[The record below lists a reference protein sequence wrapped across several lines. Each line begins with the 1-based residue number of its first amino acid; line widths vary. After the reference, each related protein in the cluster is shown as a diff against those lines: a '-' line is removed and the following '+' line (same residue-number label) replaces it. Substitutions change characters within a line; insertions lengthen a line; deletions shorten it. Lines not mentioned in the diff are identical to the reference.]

1 MIVAPKGLGVALATP
16 FHADGSLDTGAL
28 AKLVAHVVE
37 GGADF
42 LVALG
47 STGEA
52 AMLDEAERDQVITT
66 VRERAP
72 RTPLLVGTGASS
84 TAQAIAWTR
93 RARQLGAQGA
103 LVVVPPY
110 VKPSPAGMIAHFEAV
125 ADAAPELAI
134 VLYNVPSRAGVNMP
148 PATVQSLWQLPNVV
162 AIKESAGDLQQVGRL
177 CAELPPGKVVLA
189 GDDALAVP
197 TIALGGQGLVSVAG
211 NAVPAAMRDLIT
223 AARSGNSQVARK
235 LHNKLLPLF
244 DAMFVEPNP
253 VPVKAALSVLGIAE
267 PTVRLPLL
275 PASAATRERLA
286 AALRTAQ
293 VEAMQ
298 G

>member
-1 MIVAPKGLGVALATP
+1 
-16 FHADGSLDTGAL
+16 
-28 AKLVAHVVE
+28 
-37 GGADF
+37 
-42 LVALG
+42 
-47 STGEA
+47 
-52 AMLDEAERDQVITT
+52 
-66 VRERAP
+66 
-72 RTPLLVGTGASS
+72 
-84 TAQAIAWTR
+84 
-93 RARQLGAQGA
+93 
-103 LVVVPPY
+103 
-110 VKPSPAGMIAHFEAV
+110 
-125 ADAAPELAI
+125 
-134 VLYNVPSRAGVNMP
+134 
-148 PATVQSLWQLPNVV
+148 
-162 AIKESAGDLQQVGRL
+162 
-177 CAELPPGKVVLA
+177 
-189 GDDALAVP
+189 
-197 TIALGGQGLVSVAG
+197 
-211 NAVPAAMRDLIT
+211 MRDLIT

>member
-84 TAQAIAWTR
+84 TAQASAWTR

-148 PATVQSLWQLPNVV
+148 PATVMSLWQLPNVV

-189 GDDALAVP
+189 GDDALALP

-211 NAVPAAMRDLIT
+211 NAVPAAMRELIA